1 MSKDHSL
8 LRHCMQ
14 TTDFESTRGR
24 HRSVTQY
31 SYGSFINA
39 IMQCILALWLI
50 PMIQGNKLKV
60 EFFWKKVRFWKSWK
74 RLKKKFDIKC
84 KTLLNSEVNYKSLSP
99 LLAAVFSPTIL
110 YAALFAQ
117 RWSKKTVKFPWARS
131 NEAYLGFSSL
141 KRRSKRVKGVFMAEN
156 EQ

>member
-8 LRHCMQ
+8 LRHCIQ

-39 IMQCILALWLI
+39 IMQCVLALWLI

-99 LLAAVFSPTIL
+99 LLAAVFSRQFSTL
-110 YAALFAQ
+110 RYLLSDEA
-117 RWSKKTVKFPWARS
+117 KKTVKFPWARS